1 LIRVGGTCNALW
13 SAEPRL
19 SITENALILFVAS
32 GGTGEEIG
40 MSGTTTV
47 WPSLERRAAVTSMPS
62 LLSSYLSK
70 HATSLSTSAAAYF
83 AALDSVGAGSPRI
96 AASIAREL
104 RDQRRSL
111 KLIASENYSSLAVQL
126 AQGNLLTDK
135 YAEGYPHHR
144 FYAGCENVDAI
155 EAEAAEL
162 ACELFHAD
170 HAFVQP
176 HSGADANLVAFLAI
190 FAVRGQEPL
199 LKEFGITNPLEAS
212 REQWL
217 KVRTAFGNQK
227 LLAMDFYSGGHLT
240 HGYRFNISG
249 LLFDAYSY
257 SVDEKT
263 KLLDLDALRRQVQEV
278 RPSVL
283 LAGYSAYSRKLNFA
297 KLREMADEV
306 GAVFMV
312 DMAHFA
318 GLVAGKVFT
327 GDFDPVSHAHIVTST
342 THKTL
347 RGPRGGLVLCK
358 KEFADA
364 VNKACPAVLGGPL
377 PHVMAAKA
385 VAFREALKPEFK
397 EYAHKIV
404 ENSRALAD
412 AFAEAGFPVLTGGS
426 DNHILLLDVA
436 QGFGITGRQAES
448 ALRSCGITLN
458 RNALPF
464 DQNGPWYTSGLR
476 VGTAAL
482 TTLGMGANE
491 MKGVAALFRKV
502 LSNTKP
508 SAVSSGPRKGE
519 LSKAQFTLPD
529 SVVEEVRKETLVLLK
544 KFPLYPEV
552 DDEILAEAYAD
563 SIIPDAEEAVAGRR

>member
-1 LIRVGGTCNALW
+1 
-13 SAEPRL
+13 
-19 SITENALILFVAS
+19 
-32 GGTGEEIG
+32 
-40 MSGTTTV
+40 MSGQT
-47 WPSLERRAAVTSMPS
+47 RMPS
-62 LLSSYLSK
+62 LLSTYLSK
-70 HATSLSTSAAAYF
+70 HAQALSSPAAAYF
-83 AALDSVGAGSPRI
+83 ASLDTINATSPTVAGA
-96 AASIAREL
+96 IAREL
-104 RDQRRSL
+104 QDQRKSL

-126 AQGNLLTDK
+126 AQGNLFTDK

-162 ACELFHAD
+162 ACKLFGAE

-190 FAVRGQEPL
+190 FAVRGQDQV
-199 LKEFGITNPLEAS
+199 LKELSLNSPLEAT

-227 LLAMDFYSGGHLT
+227 LLAMDFFSGGHLT

-257 SVDEKT
+257 SVDQQT
-263 KLLDLDALRRQVQEV
+263 KLLDLDALRQQVREV
-278 RPSVL
+278 RPSIL
-283 LAGYSAYSRKLNFA
+283 LAGYSAYSRKVNFA

-327 GDFDPVSHAHIVTST
+327 GDFDPVAHAHVVTST

-385 VAFREALKPEFK
+385 VAFREALHPDFET
-397 EYAHKIV
+397 YAHRIV
-404 ENSRALAD
+404 ENSQALA
-412 AFAEAGFPVLTGGS
+412 AELGSAGIPVLTGGS
-426 DNHILLLDVA
+426 DNHIVLLDVA
-436 QGFGITGRQAES
+436 EGFGLTGRQAES
-448 ALRSCGITLN
+448 ALRHCGVTLN

-464 DQNGPWYTSGLR
+464 DQNGPSVHQWPACRYR
-476 VGTAAL
+476 C
-482 TTLGMGANE
+482 
-491 MKGVAALFRKV
+491 FDH
-502 LSNTKP
+502 
-508 SAVSSGPRKGE
+508 PRHG
-519 LSKAQFTLPD
+519 
-529 SVVEEVRKETLVLLK
+529 
-544 KFPLYPEV
+544 
-552 DDEILAEAYAD
+552 
-563 SIIPDAEEAVAGRR
+563 